1 MRRAM
6 ADAQA
11 KQAIGSQAAG
21 ALPQSGSAPEQGIDF
36 DTFLAMLRSN
46 SLDSLD
52 LYDDRSGSSRG
63 SSLRAGCGVAGL
75 LERSLQGADHYKAA
89 LQPVEEAK

>member
-1 MRRAM
+1 M

-11 KQAIGSQAAG
+11 KQAIAGSPG
-21 ALPQSGSAPEQGIDF
+21 TGSAAAPAKGRPIEEGIDF

-63 SSLRAGCGVAGL
+63 NSLRAGCGVAGL
-75 LERSLQGADHYKAA
+75 LDRSMQGADHYRAPA
-89 LQPVEEAK
+89 LQPVAETK